1 MPAHIAAATATTA
14 FARMVALPI
23 TFTTCLMAC
32 MLSVLAWCSTV
43 AGRLMLAVMRISR
56 GGIPVL
62 SGIGVCQADN
72 ARQRKRKLPVQK
84 RQQEDAVQKPD
95 E

>member
-1 MPAHIAAATATTA
+1 VPAHIAAATATIA

-32 MLSVLAWCSTV
+32 MLSVLACCSGI

-62 SGIGVCQADN
+62 SAIGVC
-72 ARQRKRKLPVQK
+72 
-84 RQQEDAVQKPD
+84 
-95 E
+95 